1 MYEKIKNENS
11 TLLVENINV
20 KRDKDNLNNTKNI
33 LEGALQL
40 RDNEFAKK
48 MTYFEERIKSTDI
61 ENERVIS
68 YSKNLNNFFV
78 HLSEKQ
84 EN

>member
-1 MYEKIKNENS
+1 M
-11 TLLVENINV
+11 VENINV
-20 KRDKDNLNNTKNI
+20 KRDNENLNNTKNI

-40 RDNEFAKK
+40 RDTEFAKK
-48 MTYFEERIKSTDI
+48 ITYFEERIKATDI

-68 YSKNLNNFFV
+68 YSKNLKDFFV
-78 HLSEKQ
+78 NLSEKQ